1 MQRVARRVRNAEGAR
16 RNNELATIAAWHCGK
31 LRTSKDNKAERR
43 DENSIPTAARPR
55 LRISH
60 LLYTIFT
67 PSCEYKTST
76 SLSRSPQTSWRGE
89 KKQKRYCVL
98 APSGFAISVTYVT
111 GVLQILE
118 ASRTASRFADTSEY
132 TSFAKFFR
140 NHVIRVL

>member
-1 MQRVARRVRNAEGAR
+1 VRNAEGAR

-67 PSCEYKTST
+67 PSCEYK
-76 SLSRSPQTSWRGE
+76 LLLHYPARHQLHGEE
-89 KKQKRYCVL
+89 KKNKKGT
-98 APSGFAISVTYVT
+98 ASSSVTTVT
-111 GVLQILE
+111 LGSRLFFILLQINS
-118 ASRTASRFADTSEY
+118 ASWHLRFRHYRDVRDWRFADSGGIAYMITGQ
-132 TSFAKFFR
+132 
-140 NHVIRVL
+140 